1 MADSEHSQPSS
12 QVSMTTPATAVV
24 STEVSQAAARYLKL
38 GIEKSD
44 NTVRAYKSDLDCYT
58 RWCQAHHCPPF
69 PATPGQVVNYI
80 SAIAGQYKVAT
91 LERRLAMLS
100 SFHELQNLESPTGSK
115 LVRTAMDGIKREK
128 GIRQTQAPA
137 YNMEKFRKVVLSLD
151 EISNAGLRD
160 KVIILL
166 GFTGAFRRGEL
177 SAVNLADLHFDEDG
191 LLIDIRKSKTDQLS
205 EGKVKA
211 IFFAADPRL
220 CPVRTLRR
228 YLERVGVPSNSF
240 MPLEDGFSSF
250 NAKNEPTLSSRPLLV
265 RMRRGDR
272 LGRERLTDQSV
283 NLVVKKYFG
292 VRFTAHSL
300 RASFVTISKKNGAS
314 DSEIMAQTFHKTT
327 AMIRRYTRFEDARTH
342 NAGTK
347 LGL

>member
-1 MADSEHSQPSS
+1 MADKPQSLKHAQASRAASVH
-12 QVSMTTPATAVV
+12 VSASA
-24 STEVSQAAARYLKL
+24 QRYLKL

-58 RWCQAHHCPPF
+58 RWCESHHCTPF
-69 PATPGQVVNYI
+69 PASPGQVVNYI
-80 SAIAGQYKVAT
+80 SAIAQHYKVAT
-91 LERRLAMLS
+91 LERRLSMLS
-100 SFHELQNLESPTGSK
+100 SFHELQGLESPIGSK

-137 YNMEKFRKVVLSLD
+137 YNAETFRRVVLSLD
-151 EISNAGLRD
+151 ETSNTQLRD

-166 GFTGAFRRGEL
+166 GYTGAFRRGEL
-177 SAVNLADLHFDEDG
+177 SAVNLADLYFDEDG

-211 IFFAADPRL
+211 IFFASDPRL

-228 YLERVGVPSNSF
+228 YLERVGVSRNSF
-240 MPLEDGFSSF
+240 SSSEDGFSSF
-250 NAKNEPTLSSRPLLV
+250 DSMNEPTLSSRPLLV

-272 LGRERLTDQSV
+272 FCKERLTDQSV

-292 VRFTAHSL
+292 ARFTAHSL